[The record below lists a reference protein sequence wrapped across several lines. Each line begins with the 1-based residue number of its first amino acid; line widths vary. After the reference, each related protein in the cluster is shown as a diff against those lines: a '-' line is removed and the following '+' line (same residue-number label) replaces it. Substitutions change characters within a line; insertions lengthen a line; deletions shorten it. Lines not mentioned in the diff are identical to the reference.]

1 MGEQD
6 FVTAAEVAANSSAE
20 SEGQSGHVRTEDH
33 LILITGEKSRHG
45 RPGAGDD
52 GISATAGCVCA
63 AGVGVGGLE
72 IVAHGV
78 DDALR
83 DLGAPGASGENRGW
97 ALAGWAQ
104 TGMWEAPP

>member
-33 LILITGEKSRHG
+33 LILITGEKIRHG
-45 RPGAGDD
+45 RPGAGND
-52 GISATAGCVCA
+52 GTSATAGCVCA

-83 DLGAPGASGENRGW
+83 DLGAPGAVEENRR
-97 ALAGWAQ
+97 LAVDGLGQ
-104 TGMWEAPP
+104 SRKL